1 MYKLQLD
8 REYSQELISES
19 SKENRDWVVNAI
31 AHIVVVDGI
40 IEKHE
45 AVALQEAM
53 GLLGTKEEI
62 IDLMKKVKERNLGEV
77 KKIKMDPDLSLK
89 VFFYLA
95 AIAVIDGSL
104 KKSEAELLKKYG
116 NCLGLEVD
124 IIRAVISWSVKQME
138 INRKL
143 TQDLKT
149 SNTHRNRIIESIIMS

>member
-8 REYSQELISES
+8 REYSKELISES

-53 GLLGTKEEI
+53 GLLESKEEI
-62 IDLMKKVKERNLGEV
+62 IDLMKKVKERNLDEV

-116 NCLGLEVD
+116 NCLDLEVD
-124 IIRAVISWSVKQME
+124 FIRAVISWSVKQME

-143 TQDLKT
+143 TQDLET
-149 SNTHRNRIIESIIMS
+149 SNTHRNRIIESI

>member
-53 GLLGTKEEI
+53 GLLDSKEEI

-95 AIAVIDGSL
+95 AISVIDGSL

-149 SNTHRNRIIESIIMS
+149 SNTHRNRIIESI

>member
-8 REYSQELISES
+8 RAYSQELISES

-53 GLLGTKEEI
+53 GLLDNKEEI
-62 IDLMKKVKERNLGEV
+62 IDLMKKVKERNLFEV

-89 VFFYLA
+89 IFFYLA
-95 AIAVIDGSL
+95 GIAVIDGSL
-104 KKSEAELLKKYG
+104 KKSEAELLKKCG
-116 NCLGLEVD
+116 NCLDLEVD
-124 IIRAVISWSVKQME
+124 FIRAVISWSVKQME

-143 TQDLKT
+143 TQDLKS
-149 SNTHRNRIIESIIMS
+149 SNSHRNSIIESIIMS

>member
-19 SKENRDWVVNAI
+19 TKENRDWVVNAI

-53 GLLGTKEEI
+53 GLLRSKEEI
-62 IDLMKKVKERNLGEV
+62 LDLMKKVKERNLDEV
-77 KKIKMDPDLSLK
+77 KKIKMGPDLSLK

-116 NCLGLEVD
+116 NCLDLEVD

-143 TQDLKT
+143 TQDLET

>member
-8 REYSQELISES
+8 RTYSQELIFES

-45 AVALQEAM
+45 AVALEEAM
-53 GLLGTKEEI
+53 GLLRSKEEI
-62 IDLMKKVKERNLGEV
+62 IDLMKKVKERNLDEV

-116 NCLGLEVD
+116 NCLDLEVD

-143 TQDLKT
+143 TQDLET
-149 SNTHRNRIIESIIMS
+149 SKTHRNRIIESI

>member
-31 AHIVVVDGI
+31 AHIVVADGI

-53 GLLGTKEEI
+53 GLLENKEEI
-62 IDLMKKVKERNLGEV
+62 LDLMKKVKERNLDEV

-95 AIAVIDGSL
+95 AISVIDGSL

-116 NCLGLEVD
+116 NCLDLEVD

-143 TQDLKT
+143 TQDLET
-149 SNTHRNRIIESIIMS
+149 SNTHRNRIIESI